1 MFFSNF
7 SNLKGA
13 LRQNNYKEIIMKTVD
28 KFSYMPG
35 TGGTGGGSGDGTEK

>member
-7 SNLKGA
+7 SNLKDA
-13 LRQNNYKEIIMKTVD
+13 FWQNNYKEIIMKTVD

-35 TGGTGGGSGDGTEK
+35 TGGTGGGTDDENKK